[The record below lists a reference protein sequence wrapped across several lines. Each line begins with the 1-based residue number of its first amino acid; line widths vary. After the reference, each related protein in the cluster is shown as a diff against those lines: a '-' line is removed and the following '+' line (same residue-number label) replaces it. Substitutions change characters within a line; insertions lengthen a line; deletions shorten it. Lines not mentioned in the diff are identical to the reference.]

1 MAIMY
6 GLAMHTCL
14 YADMSCIVS
23 CREHE
28 PSTMSPLIRSL
39 LSRIVLGQPSKPTV
53 QLPRV
58 PTFNFLAED
67 ILGASDLRTSDQP
80 GAAGELKEIAAVEE
94 SGQQG
99 AQAS

>member
-1 MAIMY
+1 
-6 GLAMHTCL
+6 MHSSVWWRHVVVWL
-14 YADMSCIVS
+14 SYMVLSCIHACLLTRLVLWS

-67 ILGASDLRTSDQP
+67 ILGASDQP
-80 GAAGELKEIAAVEE
+80 GAAGELE
-94 SGQQG
+94 
-99 AQAS
+99 